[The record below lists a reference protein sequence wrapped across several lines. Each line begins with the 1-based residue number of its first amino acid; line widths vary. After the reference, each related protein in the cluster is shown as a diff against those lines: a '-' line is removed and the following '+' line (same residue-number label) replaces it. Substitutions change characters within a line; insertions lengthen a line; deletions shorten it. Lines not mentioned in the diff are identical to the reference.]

1 MQSSHTH
8 LDHWD
13 DAAQE
18 GLPKDIPLFTQHA
31 QDVKI
36 IESQGFTNVRVTNDY
51 AEFGGVKIS
60 KIGGQHG
67 SDEMFANPDV
77 ADFLGEAMGFVLA
90 APGVKTLYLAG
101 DTVWRNE
108 VDQAIEDFQ
117 PQVIVLNSGMALLSE
132 PAGAMIMGKDDVLR
146 ACQVAPTAKVVAIH
160 LDAINHISLTRE
172 ALRAFMKQEG
182 IQDR

>member
-60 KIGGQHG
+60 KIGGQ
-67 SDEMFANPDV
+67 
-77 ADFLGEAMGFVLA
+77 
-90 APGVKTLYLAG
+90 
-101 DTVWRNE
+101 
-108 VDQAIEDFQ
+108 QARTKC
-117 PQVIVLNSGMALLSE
+117 L
-132 PAGAMIMGKDDVLR
+132 
-146 ACQVAPTAKVVAIH
+146 PTP
-160 LDAINHISLTRE
+160 
-172 ALRAFMKQEG
+172 M
-182 IQDR
+182 